1 MNLVYKVGFL
11 IMGVIITTSVFS
23 QNPGFN
29 RFYQLS
35 ETNNTHAVKAVF
47 ENQQGYVAIG
57 YSYFCYTYDS
67 TCSPISLFFSQ
78 FNTTGDLLWTRE
90 YLPDTLIFIGLQ
102 CKPARLGDAG
112 YEWIITCEDTIN
124 GDKRR
129 PVVVRFN
136 EAGEVTSLKEI
147 RKPENLQSS
156 VFYPI
161 VSISTFDSGFLI
173 GFVTTDWR
181 EDYLVKVNK
190 NLETEWAKHINLQN
204 KKGHIY
210 SLFQNKDSSYLIG
223 MKLKDNLETK
233 LVYFNQDGEL
243 IWFRTT
249 GSEFG
254 DVTNQVLEGA
264 DSSLV
269 IINDYTVFLGPYGY
283 SRKSRFQF
291 TAFDKSG
298 QLKSS
303 NIIGDSTGNVNLTGA
318 FTDTDGTIVFYGGE
332 GNGAWINYA
341 NSFIFRI
348 GQSGDSLFY
357 RKVKPRVYSD
367 LESCGFKDGIP
378 TSDGNLLFC
387 GLQAIDE
394 ITGNYY
400 YHELGWLVK
409 TDWYGCYDVPV
420 ITENPVSVVAPENDE
435 VLFSVATADTVLHYE
450 WYFNNTLLPQSDSNV
465 LVIHPVTSASK
476 GEYYCMVRNECG
488 SARSEVARLDILGVD
503 EMKSSNR
510 LRVYPNPNTGQFHLL
525 NTKPTDLEKIEIY
538 NSQGIKVDH
547 KMIKPDIIMLPDNKD
562 SGGIY
567 FLRCGEITL
576 RLVLSS
582 E

>member
-1 MNLVYKVGFL
+1 MNLVHKVGIL

-57 YSYFCYTYDS
+57 YSNFCYTYDS
-67 TCSPISLFFSQ
+67 TCTPYSLFFSQ
-78 FNTTGDLLWTRE
+78 FNSAGDLLWSRE
-90 YLPDTLIFIGLQ
+90 YSNDTVTLYGFQ
-102 CKPARLGDAG
+102 CKPVKSGDSV
-112 YEWIITCEDTIN
+112 YEWVIVCDDTIN
-124 GDKRR
+124 GNHRR
-129 PVVVRFN
+129 FPVVVRFN
-136 EAGEVTSLKEI
+136 EEGEVTSLKEI
-147 RKPENLQSS
+147 RRPQNLGSS
-156 VFYPI
+156 PFYPYI
-161 VSISTFDSGFLI
+161 SIKTADSGFLI
-173 GFVTTDWR
+173 GFLTTR
-181 EDYLVKVNK
+181 EDYLLKVNK
-190 NLETEWAKHINLQN
+190 DLETEWGKHINLQN
-204 KKGHIY
+204 KKGRIR
-210 SLFQNKDSSYLIG
+210 SLYQVKDSSYLIG
-223 MKLKDNLETK
+223 MKLKDDPATE
-233 LVYFNQDGEL
+233 LVYFSPDGEL
-243 IWFRTT
+243 NWSRTT
-249 GSEFG
+249 GSELG
-254 DVTNQVLEGA
+254 AVTCKVLEGA

-269 IINDYTVFLGPYGY
+269 IINDYIVYQGPYGLVWEN
-283 SRKSRFQF
+283 KFQF

-303 NIIGDSTGNVNLTGA
+303 TIIGDSVEYAMLTGA
-318 FTDTDGTIVFYGGE
+318 FTDSDGTIVFYGGE
-332 GNGAWINYA
+332 GAGAWVSFVNT
-341 NSFIFRI
+341 FIFRI
-348 GQSGDSLFY
+348 TQAGDSLFY
-357 RKVKPRVYSD
+357 RKVKPQYYPYRNNCSF
-367 LESCGFKDGIP
+367 EDGIP

-387 GLQAIDE
+387 GMQDIDE
-394 ITGNYY
+394 KTGSYY

-465 LVIHPVTSASK
+465 LVIHPVTSANK
-476 GEYYCMVRNECG
+476 GEYYCTVRNECG

-510 LRVYPNPNTGQFHLL
+510 LRIYPNPNTGQFHLL
-525 NTKPTDLEKIEIY
+525 NAKPTDLDKIEVY
-538 NSQGIKVDH
+538 NSQGIKVNH

-567 FLRCGEITL
+567 FLRCDEITL